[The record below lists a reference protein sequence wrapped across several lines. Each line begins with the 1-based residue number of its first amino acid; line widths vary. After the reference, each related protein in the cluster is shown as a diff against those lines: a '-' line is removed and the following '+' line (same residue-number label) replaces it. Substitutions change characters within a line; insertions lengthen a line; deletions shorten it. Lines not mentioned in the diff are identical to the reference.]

1 MRTEIAT
8 EVEEHLAEVEIF
20 YRPFILGGLRLT
32 GAAKLWRQYE
42 DARDAYRRGATDFLP
57 VYERINELAA
67 AHVLLADA
75 TLNDASIAYET
86 PIAADGSLID
96 FTASW
101 PGGRTLYV
109 EVKTVHPRTK
119 DTEASWANFEKRSA
133 HHPEQVNYIVHKELM
148 GGQLYGDAFSARSN
162 FLNYSRQFED
172 RLAAAHAV
180 RPGEGVLLVCGTGF
194 RWHRDE
200 LEDFA
205 DFYRLGVHRED
216 DPFATMEAHT
226 LAQGSIELKRN
237 IRDFGYIKRPMDHV
251 APEESFPRVQGP
263 TDGLGR

>member
-1 MRTEIAT
+1 LSV
-8 EVEEHLAEVEIF
+8 EVEEHLAEVETF
-20 YRPFILGGLRLT
+20 YLPLILGGSRLT
-32 GAAKLWRQYE
+32 GTAKLWGQYE
-42 DARDAYRRGATDFLP
+42 DARDAYRRGATDFLS
-57 VYERINELAA
+57 VYERINEMAS

-75 TLNDASIAYET
+75 TLTDATIAYET

-96 FTASW
+96 FTVSW
-101 PGGRTLYV
+101 SDGRTLYV

-119 DTEASWANFEKRSA
+119 DTEVSWVNFERRSA
-133 HHPEQVNYIVHKELM
+133 HHPVQGDYIVHKKWL
-148 GGQLYGDAFSARSN
+148 GGQLYGDAFSARSS
-162 FLNYSRQFED
+162 FLDYSRQFEE
-172 RLAAAHAV
+172 RLAAANAV

-226 LAQGSIELKRN
+226 LNRGLIELKRN

-251 APEESFPRVQGP
+251 APEESFPRVEGP
-263 TDGLGR
+263 AEGRRR